1 MRKVIIFGL
10 IFAFFLGPGF
20 IWTPDYILA
29 EKKEE
34 VLSEIILKAVAGEGI
49 KTPVGEIVSFDGSGT
64 INPRNLSLTY
74 IWDFG
79 DGNEAEGEKT
89 SHPYSRPGEYK
100 VSLTVK
106 SGKNISQDSLS
117 VFVYNDTV
125 VFISDGS
132 KSDKAISDLENYAKG
147 LRILLVN
154 IQDTRK
160 KPDYAIENELAEK
173 LTQYIQDLART
184 EIIITWTK
192 NSRGLAA
199 LSKFTQGLNSS
210 DLKNVSFADKAI
222 VNIDSLSFDVLS
234 PQAQST
240 FDVLQP
246 KFIALSQNKAIK
258 DIIGARSTEK
268 VIPVLK
274 DIKINQGIDY
284 KIIGAHSKRAM
295 KKLGFTNFLS
305 HVIDFMVN
313 EGVPINTI
321 ALVLMLPVIA
331 TIVAL
336 SRQILG
342 IKAFGIY
349 TPTIITLAFL
359 ATGLKYGLF
368 VFLVVLAAGTLTR
381 IFLKRFRLLYLP
393 RMAIVL
399 SIVSLSIIGML
410 AYAASSRRT
419 VLISMSIFPML
430 ILITLVEK
438 FVAVQIKRGLLT
450 AITLSL
456 ETLAISVFCY
466 YVMSWEI
473 LRNFILIYPEIIFLS
488 LLFNFFLGKWT
499 GLRLFEYVR
508 FRKVIKG

>member
-20 IWTPDYILA
+20 IWTPDYISA
-29 EKKEE
+29 EKEE
-34 VLSEIILKAVAGEGI
+34 TPLKTSLRAVAGEDV
-49 KTPVGEIVSFDGSGT
+49 KTSVEEVVSFDASET
-64 INPRNLSLTY
+64 INPRNLPLTY

-79 DGNEAEGEKT
+79 DGNEAEGERT

-106 SGKNISQDSLS
+106 SGKNIYQDSLS

-132 KSDKAISDLENYAKG
+132 KSSKILSDLENYAKG

-160 KPDYAIENELAEK
+160 EPDYVIENGLAEK
-173 LTQYIQDLART
+173 LTQYIQDLARA
-184 EIIITWTK
+184 EIIITWTE
-192 NSRGLAA
+192 NSRGLTA
-199 LSKFTQGLNSS
+199 LSKFTQELDPS

-222 VNIDSLSFDVLS
+222 VNIDDLSFDVLS

-246 KFIALSQNKAIK
+246 KFVALSQNKAIK

-274 DIKINQGIDY
+274 NIKINQGIDY
-284 KIIGAHSKRAM
+284 KIVGSYSERAM

-410 AYAASSRRT
+410 TYAASSRRT

-438 FVAVQIKRGLLT
+438 FVAAQIKRGLLT

-499 GLRLFEYVR
+499 GLRFFEYVR
-508 FRKVIKG
+508 FRKVVKG